1 MVIDQEEKRVSLTDA
16 GIPWDARKEQKERER
31 EKVHKYTDLKNE
43 LQRLWCIS
51 RRWRLE
57 HWRRSC
63 ETLNRTF
70 ESEQCRITLGLLQK
84 SVLVVTGHILHR
96 VLES

>member
-43 LQRLWCIS
+43 
-51 RRWRLE
+51 
-57 HWRRSC
+57 
-63 ETLNRTF
+63 
-70 ESEQCRITLGLLQK
+70 
-84 SVLVVTGHILHR
+84 
-96 VLES
+96 